1 MGVKKRGVKQFLRE
15 RIRRL
20 IIPVLF
26 CIVTIGPLSGYILA
40 KSRYGFE
47 GNFYQF
53 YPHFFSEVKKYLFWG
68 HMWFC
73 VYLYI
78 FSLAGLPCFLFLLK
92 NVKFLKK
99 INEFL
104 LYKKNLLLPALLF
117 IIIEGILRPFYPGY
131 QSFWGDWAN
140 VCVHFSF
147 YVLGFIIALED
158 KIFIRILNLK
168 KIFLSL
174 AVVSTLCFMVYKIL

>member
-1 MGVKKRGVKQFLRE
+1 MRMLFFISGISTYWGLKKRGVKQFLRE

-104 LYKKNLLLPALLF
+104 LYKKKPFTA
-117 IIIEGILRPFYPGY
+117 RPPFHNNRGNFKTFL
-131 QSFWGDWAN
+131 S
-140 VCVHFSF
+140 
-147 YVLGFIIALED
+147 
-158 KIFIRILNLK
+158 RIS
-168 KIFLSL
+168 IFLGRLGKCVRSFFFL
-174 AVVSTLCFMVYKIL
+174 RVGFYHCFGRQNIY